1 EKQGAMELNTSADL
15 NLVSNFLA
23 FQKYDSIQPVDCI
36 VLCGSS
42 ILHCAETIFSTLRS
56 TPALTSTLV
65 ICGGIG
71 HSTPFLYAAMARNPR
86 YAALRNVIEGLPES
100 SVLDIILERDYGKAT
115 IEEAGC
121 RIVVETKS
129 ANCGANAIETRKI
142 LKSLDIPMPKSMLI
156 VQDPTMSL
164 RTQASFQK
172 AYSDVSNPPRFSTF
186 PTFVPKLKEEGGE
199 LVWDVAGVNPAGLW
213 DIERFVDLVLGEVPR
228 LRDDEE
234 GYGPRG
240 KRFIVHV
247 DIPDD
252 IEEAWR
258 RLSKRFE
265 RRR

>member
-1 EKQGAMELNTSADL
+1 MELDTLADL

-23 FQKYDSIQPVDCI
+23 FQNYDSIQPVDCI

-56 TPALTSTLV
+56 APALTSTLV

-71 HSTPFLYAAMARNPR
+71 HSTPFLYAAIAKNSR
-86 YAALRNVIEGLPES
+86 YADLRNLIEGLPES
-100 SVLDIILERDYGKAT
+100 SVLDIILERDYGKAA
-115 IEEAGC
+115 IEESGC

-129 ANCGANAIETRKI
+129 TNCGANAIETRKI
-142 LKSLDIPMPKSMLI
+142 LESLNIPMPKSMLI

-164 RTQASFQK
+164 RTHASFQK
-172 AYSDVSNPPRFSTF
+172 SYADVPNPPRFSTF
-186 PTFVPKLKEEGGE
+186 PTFVPNLREEGGE
-199 LVWDVAGVNPAGLW
+199 LVWDIPGVNPAGLW
-213 DIERFVDLVLGEVPR
+213 DVERFVDLVLGEVPR
-228 LRDDEE
+228 LRDNDE

-240 KRFIVHV
+240 KGFVVHV
-247 DIPDD
+247 DVPDE

-258 RLSKRFE
+258 RLSNRFE